1 MPGDE
6 ARALMWRFADRV
18 DFQMLVQSSRSVARG
33 IVSKLVKD
41 GGRHSHEWTPAKQAM
56 LQAFDDSGITATF
69 FDPEFGGFIE
79 GPKNLATALI
89 TFELGWVDAGAAT
102 AGMAGNLGL
111 APVHERGT
119 PEQRER
125 YMRGSLPPAPG
136 EKRKIMRGA
145 FALTEPLPYV
155 GVETGMLSGRVKVAE
170 WKDGAEP
177 LLQVD
182 KRGRFITNMGYATFV
197 ACAVASGDPR
207 IKGSCMIVVEEGD
220 PGVFDRGTATRK
232 LVHQLSSTH
241 DPVFSVKVPASRI
254 IGGYTVKDGVIIPNF
269 DHGEIIDA
277 VFRRT
282 RVTVGL
288 MSASKL
294 ISAVEPVIRYHRQ
307 RFRGATDVIPGT
319 PRHELGLQ
327 QREDALH
334 RLLDIWATGEAGAS
348 LGFEASRLFDVLDP
362 IEKKKLEV
370 LKARGIAGGRT
381 EIKALAAVEKDAAEF
396 IDLEYTP
403 EAKRD
408 KARYEALKQDVVV
421 QFVQLD
427 SVANVYCP
435 ATKLWT
441 GQMATMMR
449 EAVALVG
456 GYGITEDCPG
466 NLGMKWMDIQLEATY
481 EGPEA
486 VQRRQIGLMM
496 TGDLFLRRYGHMIDD
511 ARALEA
517 ARPGLG
523 AGVLVPAME
532 MLRWTLAHL
541 QTTTDAK
548 GARLWHGSRHGVV
561 YPMADALT
569 WILGAR
575 QLVLDVRELE
585 LKGPANPALAEELPG
600 LVAFMADLAHVQ
612 AARTAG
618 EVSRICA
625 DLVFGYSPAGA
636 PGLAAFAALR
646 QKLEASLTGY
656 RAAKDRA
663 ANSLTTVMIPEA
675 LDY

>member
-1 MPGDE
+1 
-6 ARALMWRFADRV
+6 MWRFADRV
-18 DFQMLVQSSRSVARG
+18 DLQMIVQSSRSVARG
-33 IVSKLVKD
+33 VVAKLVKD
-41 GGRHSHEWTPAKQAM
+41 GGRRTHDWTAGKQAM
-56 LQAFDDSGITATF
+56 LKAFDDSGVTATF

-111 APVHERGT
+111 APIHERGT
-119 PEQRER
+119 PEQQER
-125 YMRGSLPPAPG
+125 YMRGSVPPAPG
-136 EKRKIMRGA
+136 EVRKIMRGA

-155 GVETGMLSGRVKVAE
+155 GVETGILSGRVKVAE
-170 WKDGAEP
+170 WKEGSEI

-220 PGVFDRGTATRK
+220 PGVFDRGTPTRK

-254 IGGYTVKDGVIIPNF
+254 IGGYTVKDGVIVPNF

-288 MSASKL
+288 MSSAKL

-307 RFRGATDVIPGT
+307 RFRGAADVQPGT
-319 PRHELGLQ
+319 PRHDLGLQ

-334 RLLDIWATGEAGAS
+334 RLIDIWAAGEAGSS
-348 LGFEASRLFDVLDP
+348 LGFEAARLFDVLDP
-362 IEKKKLEV
+362 IENEKMRI
-370 LKARGIAGGRT
+370 LKDRGIAGGRA
-381 EIKALAAVEKDAAEF
+381 ENKALAAAEKDAAEF
-396 IDLEYTP
+396 IDLEYAP

-408 KARYEALKQDVVV
+408 RARYEALKKDAVV

-435 ATKLWT
+435 ATKLFC
-441 GQMATMMR
+441 GHMATMMR

-496 TGDLFLRRYGHMIDD
+496 TSDLFLRRFGHMIAE

-523 AGVLVPAME
+523 AGIMAATME
-532 MLRWTLAHL
+532 LLRGTLDHL
-541 QTTTDAK
+541 LKGKDAK
-548 GARLWHGSRHGVV
+548 GAKLWHGSRHGVV

-569 WILGAR
+569 WSLAAR
-575 QLVLDVRELE
+575 QLILDVRELE
-585 LKGPANPALAEELPG
+585 IKGPANPALAEGLPG
-600 LVAFMADLAHVQ
+600 LVAFMADLAHSQ

-625 DLVFGYSPAGA
+625 DLVYGYSPASPA
-636 PGLAAFAALR
+636 GLEPFAALR
-646 QKLEASLTGY
+646 TKVEASLTGY
-656 RAAKDRA
+656 RSAKDRA
-663 ANSLTTVMIPEA
+663 AAALTTVMIPEA